1 MRNEEQNEG
10 GNDPIADA
18 DNGQLVDTY
27 DENEDGPGKNYG
39 TSLSY
44 CPTMP
49 GNRAN
54 GIEEPI
60 AQWIGGS
67 GSTGELNVQPK
78 VVEVAGELI
87 DLDATATSH
96 SQNRDGPRSSTEYET
111 ADDRSFTQRTG
122 SSEYFD
128 AESTIQPNEA
138 EAMEIWNG
146 VGIGRVGTEP
156 TENQAEIEPDIY
168 DYIEVDDED
177 RTIGGSKIRDC
188 STISQGEPDE
198 TPMEIDIIGSN
209 YENDT
214 VGAEVDIDYT
224 PSVIAC
230 IHVT

>member
-146 VGIGRVGTEP
+146 VGIGRDEDKKGSYPKPKVLRVCHGKLAG
-156 TENQAEIEPDIY
+156 NQVNKGI
-168 DYIEVDDED
+168 IEVDVKLGNILTTLFGVRENNSYNLFKLDFYN
-177 RTIGGSKIRDC
+177 KPNIRD
-188 STISQGEPDE
+188 Q
-198 TPMEIDIIGSN
+198 
-209 YENDT
+209 
-214 VGAEVDIDYT
+214 
-224 PSVIAC
+224 C
-230 IHVT
+230 ILPQL